1 MFKQLVSKIY
11 NIYKLLPTVNI
22 MDNSDQI
29 PKRRPKN
36 TGWGRF
42 LPFLIIGYI
51 LFTTFL
57 GSIRIPTVYSPDPVS
72 SVLFNSSIFIG
83 GIVVAVIL
91 LINYYLFKK
100 NT

>member
-1 MFKQLVSKIY
+1 
-11 NIYKLLPTVNI
+11 
-22 MDNSDQI
+22 MDNYDQI

-51 LFTTFL
+51 LFTTFM
-57 GSIRIPTVYSPDPVS
+57 GSIRIPTIYSPDPVS

-83 GIVVAVIL
+83 GIVVAIML
-91 LINYYLFKK
+91 LFCYIVYSK
-100 NT
+100 N